1 MEYRWQRFIEHGVRL
16 AASVTLVAQS
26 WLRPITSGYR
36 QNWRLP
42 DHPPLRYLLPGA
54 ILLEGSRSARP
65 GETVTV
71 IIVPTYP
78 QQWTAVTTGTAL
90 EMIDNRDRVVATGE
104 ILSTEGLD
112 DPRWQDRKFDREAR
126 NLDEALRRSGIDTF

>member
-1 MEYRWQRFIEHGVRL
+1 MDIARTGGCL
-16 AASVTLVAQS
+16 AT
-26 WLRPITSGYR
+26 
-36 QNWRLP
+36 
-42 DHPPLRYLLPGA
+42 PPYA
-54 ILLEGSRSARP
+54 TYSLEPSFWKGQEARA